1 MNFNNNTLSIR
12 LRSDGFSF
20 AIYDKLEDHSFRWK
34 EVKVA
39 PGEDYVER
47 LKKSIVEQEELL
59 SENYRQIHVTVATT
73 RLIVVPG
80 RLMEAMQAT
89 CDTAA
94 QNDSNEALES
104 IFKTTLTEPTR
115 EEVHLTERHAP
126 SDVIFGFAID
136 KDLYNFLQRSFSE
149 VAYHHPVTTL
159 HAYFSEKSKLG
170 NNAKVYAH
178 FTDEELIILI
188 YKNGKLQLANFYNTM
203 SSSENALYYLLNTW
217 AQCNLDNRQDLLQ
230 LAGDKEVIAAVT
242 PTIKQI
248 IDYTEPAIFPME
260 LFRLGAETLKAP
272 WDVTLLT
279 YFNNKA

>member
-20 AIYDKLEDHSFRWK
+20 AIYDKLEDHSFQWK

-47 LKKSIVEQEELL
+47 LKKAIVEQEELL
-59 SENYRQIHVTVATT
+59 NESYRQIHVTVATT
-73 RLIVVPG
+73 RMIVAPSKLV
-80 RLMEAMQAT
+80 EAMQTT
-89 CDTAA
+89 CDTASE
-94 QNDSNEALES
+94 NVPEEAIES
-104 IFKTTLTEPTR
+104 IFKTTLTELSR
-115 EEVHLTERHAP
+115 EEVHLTEKHAP
-126 SDVIFGFAID
+126 SEVIFGFGMD
-136 KDLYNFLQRSFSE
+136 KDLYNFMQRTFPD

-178 FTDEELIILI
+178 FSEEELIILI

-203 SSSENALYYLLNTW
+203 SSSENAIYYLLNTW

-230 LAGDKEVIAAVT
+230 LAGNKELIAKVT

-260 LFRLGAETLKAP
+260 LFRLGTETLKAP